1 MIPMHKVFILLGP
14 TASGKSKLSMKL
26 SKDFPFEI
34 INADLYS
41 IYKGLDIGTAKPSN
55 IDLKSTKHYLID
67 KIEPDKNYN
76 VSKFCSDVSLS
87 IRAIISNNKYPLI
100 VGGTMMYVYQLLN
113 GLTLD
118 YNLIKSDI
126 DLIKYILGK
135 YSYGEIYDA
144 FKSDISIPV
153 EKINCN
159 DRYRL
164 EKLLERS
171 IANHNRSNKYTG
183 LYNQKD
189 IKINVIFIDIK
200 DRNLLRESISKRTE
214 EMLRRGLVK
223 EVQQLITKYNLT
235 EDSQSMKAI
244 GYKETIDYLNHNID
258 LNGLADTISLSTQ
271 QLAKRQIT
279 WKNKFKINFTVDYP
293 QIDYDDLSKFVI
305 NSLN

>member
-1 MIPMHKVFILLGP
+1 
-14 TASGKSKLSMKL
+14 MKL

-113 GLTLD
+113 GLTHD
-118 YNLIKSDI
+118 YNLIKSDV
-126 DLIKYILGK
+126 DLIKYILDK
-135 YSYGEIYDA
+135 YSYEEIYKT
-144 FKSDISIPV
+144 FKSDTSISV

-159 DRYRL
+159 DKYRI

-171 IANHNRSNKYTG
+171 IANHNRCNKYTG

-223 EVQQLITKYNLT
+223 EVQQLITKYKLT

-258 LNGLADTISLSTQ
+258 LNSLADMISTSTQ

-279 WKNKFKINFTVDYP
+279 WKNKFKINFTVEYP
-293 QIDYDDLSKFVI
+293 QIDYDDLSKFVH

>member
-1 MIPMHKVFILLGP
+1 MHKVFILLGP

-41 IYKGLDIGTAKPSN
+41 IYKGLDIGTAKPSDV
-55 IDLKSTKHYLID
+55 DLKCTRHYLID

-76 VSKFCSDVSLS
+76 VSKFCSDASLS
-87 IRAIISNNKYPLI
+87 IRTIISNNKYPLI

-113 GLTLD
+113 GLTHD
-118 YNLIKSDI
+118 YNLIKSDS

-135 YSYGEIYDA
+135 YSYEEIYNA
-144 FKSDISIPV
+144 FKSDTSMSV

-159 DRYRL
+159 DKYRL

-171 IANHNRSNKYTG
+171 IANHNGRIKYTG
-183 LYNQKD
+183 LYDQKD
-189 IKINVIFIDIK
+189 IKINIIFIDIK
-200 DRNLLRESISKRTE
+200 DRNLLRESISMRTE

-223 EVQQLITKYNLT
+223 EVQQLIAKYNLT

-258 LNGLADTISLSTQ
+258 LNGLADTISISTQ

-293 QIDYDDLSKFVI
+293 HIDYDDLSKFVH
-305 NSLN
+305 NSLH

>member
-67 KIEPDKNYN
+67 KIEPDENYN

-87 IRAIISNNKYPLI
+87 IKAIVSNNKYPLI

-113 GLTLD
+113 GLTHD

-126 DLIKYILGK
+126 DLIKYILSK

-159 DRYRL
+159 DSYRL

-235 EDSQSMKAI
+235 QDSQSMRAI

-258 LNGLADTISLSTQ
+258 LNGLSDTISLSTQ

-279 WKNKFKINFTVDYP
+279 WKNKFKINFTVEYP
-293 QIDYDDLSKFVI
+293 QIDYDDLSKFVH

>member
-26 SKDFPFEI
+26 SKDYPFEI

-55 IDLKSTKHYLID
+55 TDLESTKHYLID

-87 IRAIISNNKYPLI
+87 IKAIISNNKYPLI

-113 GLTLD
+113 GLTHD

-126 DLIKYILGK
+126 NLIKYILGK
-135 YSYGEIYDA
+135 YSYGEIYNA
-144 FKSDISIPV
+144 FKSDASISL

-159 DRYRL
+159 DKYRL

-171 IANHNRSNKYTG
+171 IANHKRYPKYTG
-183 LYNQKD
+183 LYDQKD
-189 IKINVIFIDIK
+189 IQINVIFIDVK

-214 EMLRRGLVK
+214 EMLQRGLVK

-293 QIDYDDLSKFVI
+293 QIDYDNLSKFVH

>member
-1 MIPMHKVFILLGP
+1 MHKVFILLGP

-113 GLTLD
+113 GLTHD
-118 YNLIKSDI
+118 YNLIKSDM
-126 DLIKYILGK
+126 DLIKYIVDK
-135 YSYGEIYDA
+135 YSYEEIYNA
-144 FKSDISIPV
+144 FKSDTSLSV

-159 DRYRL
+159 DKYRI

-171 IANHNRSNKYTG
+171 IANHNRCNKYTG
-183 LYNQKD
+183 LYNQKN
-189 IKINVIFIDIK
+189 IKINLIFIDIK

-244 GYKETIDYLNHNID
+244 GNKETIDYLKHNIE
-258 LNGLADTISLSTQ
+258 LNGLADTISISTQ

-293 QIDYDDLSKFVI
+293 QIDYDDLSKFVH

>member
-1 MIPMHKVFILLGP
+1 MHKVFILLGP

-67 KIEPDKNYN
+67 KIDPDKNYN

-113 GLTLD
+113 GLTHD
-118 YNLIKSDI
+118 YNLIKSDS

-135 YSYGEIYDA
+135 YTYEEIYNA
-144 FKSDISIPV
+144 FKSDTSIPV

-159 DRYRL
+159 DKYRL

-171 IANHNRSNKYTG
+171 IANHNGRIKYTG
-183 LYNQKD
+183 LYDQKD

-200 DRNLLRESISKRTE
+200 DRNLLRESIAKRTE

-293 QIDYDDLSKFVI
+293 QIDYDDLSKFVH

>member
-76 VSKFCSDVSLS
+76 VSKFCSDVGSS
-87 IRAIISNNKYPLI
+87 IKAIISNNKYPLI

-113 GLTLD
+113 GLTHD
-118 YNLIKSDI
+118 YNLIKSDS
-126 DLIKYILGK
+126 DLIKYILGQ
-135 YSYGEIYDA
+135 YSYVEIYNA
-144 FKSDISIPV
+144 LKSDTSIPV
-153 EKINCN
+153 GNINCN
-159 DRYRL
+159 DKYRL
-164 EKLLERS
+164 EKLLERL

-183 LYNQKD
+183 LYDQKD

-200 DRNLLRESISKRTE
+200 DRNFLRECISRRTE

-258 LNGLADTISLSTQ
+258 LDGLADTISLSTQ

-279 WKNKFKINFTVDYP
+279 WKNKFKINFTVEYP
-293 QIDYDDLSKFVI
+293 QIDYDDLSKFVH

>member
-1 MIPMHKVFILLGP
+1 MHKVFILLGP

-41 IYKGLDIGTAKPSN
+41 VYKGLDIGTAKPSN
-55 IDLKSTKHYLID
+55 FDLKSTKHYLIN
-67 KIEPDKNYN
+67 KIEPDENYN
-76 VSKFCSDVSLS
+76 VSKFCSDVSYS
-87 IRAIISNNKYPLI
+87 IKTIISNNKYPLI

-113 GLTLD
+113 GLTHD

-135 YSYGEIYDA
+135 YSYGEIYNA
-144 FKSDISIPV
+144 FKSDTSIPIK
-153 EKINCN
+153 KINCN
-159 DRYRL
+159 DKYRL

-171 IANHNRSNKYTG
+171 IASHNGCNKYTG
-183 LYNQKD
+183 LYDQKD
-189 IKINVIFIDIK
+189 MEINIIFIDIK
-200 DRNLLRESISKRTE
+200 DRSLLRESISKRTE

-223 EVQQLITKYNLT
+223 EVQQLITEYNLT

-244 GYKETIDYLNHNID
+244 GYKETIDYLNHDID

-293 QIDYDDLSKFVI
+293 QIDYDDLSKFVH
-305 NSLN
+305 NSLH

>member
-1 MIPMHKVFILLGP
+1 MHKVFILLGP

-55 IDLKSTKHYLID
+55 VDLKSTRHHLID
-67 KIEPDKNYN
+67 IIEPDKNYN
-76 VSKFCSDVSLS
+76 VSKFCSDASLS

-113 GLTLD
+113 GLTHD
-118 YNLIKSDI
+118 YNLIKSDS
-126 DLIKYILGK
+126 DLIKYILGQ
-135 YSYGEIYDA
+135 YSYVEIYNA
-144 FKSDISIPV
+144 LKSDTSIPV
-153 EKINCN
+153 GNINCN
-159 DRYRL
+159 DKYRL
-164 EKLLERS
+164 EKLLERL

-183 LYNQKD
+183 LYDQKD

-200 DRNLLRESISKRTE
+200 DRNFLRECISRRTE

-258 LNGLADTISLSTQ
+258 LNRLADTISISTQ

-279 WKNKFKINFTVDYP
+279 WKNKFKINFTLDYP
-293 QIDYDDLSKFVI
+293 QIDYDDLSKFVY

>member
-1 MIPMHKVFILLGP
+1 MHKVFILLGP

-55 IDLKSTKHYLID
+55 LDLKNTKHYLID

-113 GLTLD
+113 GLTHD

-135 YSYGEIYDA
+135 YSYEEIYNA
-144 FKSDISIPV
+144 FKSDTSIPAK
-153 EKINCN
+153 KINSN
-159 DRYRL
+159 DKYRL

-171 IANHNRSNKYTG
+171 IANHNRCNKYTG
-183 LYNQKD
+183 LYDQKD
-189 IKINVIFIDIK
+189 TKINIIFIDIK
-200 DRNLLRESISKRTE
+200 DRNLLRESICLLYTSPSPRD
-214 EMLRRGLVK
+214 RG
-223 EVQQLITKYNLT
+223 
-235 EDSQSMKAI
+235 
-244 GYKETIDYLNHNID
+244 
-258 LNGLADTISLSTQ
+258 
-271 QLAKRQIT
+271 
-279 WKNKFKINFTVDYP
+279 
-293 QIDYDDLSKFVI
+293 
-305 NSLN
+305 